1 LDFSEQVHRDYS
13 IIFDN
18 KDSGNDNAIA
28 TESFSEKWGWFGVM
42 HRLCKE
48 DISKLDMV
56 SKINLFEALTW
67 LTYETDL
74 ESQNKV
80 KLNERK
86 QQNL

>member
-1 LDFSEQVHRDYS
+1 
-13 IIFDN
+13 
-18 KDSGNDNAIA
+18 
-28 TESFSEKWGWFGVM
+28 M

>member
-1 LDFSEQVHRDYS
+1 MHRDYS

-18 KDSGNDNAIA
+18 TDDGNDSAIA
-28 TESFSEKWGWFGVM
+28 TESFAKKWGWFGVL
-42 HRLCKE
+42 HRLCGE
-48 DISKLDMV
+48 DISKLEAV
-56 SKINLFEALTW
+56 TKINLFEALTW

-74 ESQNKV
+74 EAQNKV